1 MSKRKK
7 KASESQS
14 WKPWAKVWEDDGWH
28 VEYCVIQGRVNRMQ
42 LDAETLD
49 DAILE
54 ASSLT
59 EIPEEEIV
67 AD

>member
-1 MSKRKK
+1 MAKKRTSKG
-7 KASESQS
+7 QP
-14 WKPWAKVWEDDGWH
+14 WKPWAKVLEDDGWY
-28 VEYCVIQGRVNRMQ
+28 VEYCVVEGRVNRMN
-42 LDAETLD
+42 LEAETLD
-49 DAILE
+49 DAIYE

>member
-1 MSKRKK
+1 MSKK
-7 KASESQS
+7 KASESQP

-28 VEYCVIQGRVNRMQ
+28 VEYSVIQGRVNRMK
-42 LDAETLD
+42 LDGETLD
-49 DAILE
+49 DAIVE